1 MNSQLEKYVGRYHYI
16 NETYSIPMGSSRRK
30 QKDPMAEQ
38 SGPTHLHLNESNT
51 IFVDL
56 ETVQRA
62 MVHFYHVTP
71 KGHLLPL

>member
-16 NETYSIPMGSSRRK
+16 NDTYSIPRGSSRKK
-30 QKDPMAEQ
+30 QKDPMAER
-38 SGPTHLHLNESNT
+38 SGPTNLNLNESNT

-56 ETVQRA
+56 ETMQRA

-71 KGHLLPL
+71 KGPPLPL